1 MLISNSAEKE
11 TASWR
16 LEVKLPSLQKSEPN
30 NILTSN
36 SSDALTLNSFKL
48 LFQKGLHS
56 NWLPA
61 RSAEVKSVRQE
72 DGPGQERNDM
82 ATSTTPHLCVQ
93 ELGLKVVNFLHSFQQ
108 MNNKATKP
116 LKKNWEIQSPF
127 WSGKV
132 TIFHQRQKTSLLI
145 AQISL
150 TLNKTKAKP
159 SCSLQLRSLV
169 HSQLQCCYSH
179 LHPGK

>member
-1 MLISNSAEKE
+1 MAWLLNCSFWTFDATQMLISNSAEKE

-116 LKKNWEIQSPF
+116 LKKKLRNTIPILIRQSDHLSP
-127 WSGKV
+127 
-132 TIFHQRQKTSLLI
+132 
-145 AQISL
+145 
-150 TLNKTKAKP
+150 KAKNLAP
-159 SCSLQLRSLV
+159 NCPNLTNTE
-169 HSQLQCCYSH
+169 
-179 LHPGK
+179 